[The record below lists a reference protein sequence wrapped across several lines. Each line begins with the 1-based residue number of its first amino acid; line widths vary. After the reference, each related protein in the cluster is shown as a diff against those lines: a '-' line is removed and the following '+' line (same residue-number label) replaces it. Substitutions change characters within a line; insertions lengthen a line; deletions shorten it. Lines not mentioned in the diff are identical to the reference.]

1 MAKKKTTLS
10 TVVEIAGRVDPS
22 LGKTLESVGKKLK
35 GLAIG
40 GAVVAGAAAATKTV
54 AQFAAESVKAA
65 AAYETAFAGAS
76 TLMTGTKDELQ
87 AISDDI
93 IKTSNETGV
102 AATELSQAV
111 YSALS
116 AGIDQADAVEFAG
129 KSARLAAAGFTDV
142 DTALSTVAKTLN
154 AYGMDAKET
163 DRIQK
168 VLIQTQNLGITTVG
182 ELGESLAQVTPTASA
197 FGVSFE
203 QVGAS
208 LAVMTASGTKTA
220 QATTQLN
227 SLIAELAK
235 DGTVASKNLAKAAQ
249 GTKYAGMS
257 FSDMMDAGASLDEV
271 LGLLNDSAQANGVSM
286 VDMFSSIEAGKAAL
300 SIFGED
306 GSKFVS
312 TLGEMST
319 GADVVGE
326 AYDKVSNTFDH
337 QMQVLTN
344 LGENAKISLGSKLLP
359 IVTDLATKAIPI
371 VEQAID
377 KLDPV
382 IGQVVDAVTPV
393 LDQILPQLLPMLTE
407 DFLPTVVQIGGDLLA
422 GLLPP
427 LLQLLQTAMPG
438 ILQLLQALMP
448 LINATIP
455 VITLLAQ
462 VFSAGLGAAIERILP
477 IVFSLIDILT
487 NVMDFITNVFS
498 GNWSAAWENVVGIFK
513 GLFNGMMSWFENIIN
528 GGIDLINGLLGG
540 VSWIA
545 SKVGI
550 DVKLIPYVSLPK
562 FAAGGFTDGLS
573 IAGEAGTEAVISFDP
588 VYRRQNVGY
597 WMEAGSRLGL
607 GDDAVS
613 TAGRLVGMDGF
624 SLGSLADGGITII
637 YDFSGF
643 TWSPTV
649 ETSGDN
655 KTDVLAELKD
665 HELEFFDWLEEWCR
679 VREEG
684 RW

>member
-40 GAVVAGAAAATKTV
+40 GAVVAGAAAATKAV

-76 TLMTGTKDELQ
+76 TLMTGTKEELQ
-87 AISDDI
+87 AISDEI

-102 AATELSQAV
+102 AAAELSQSV

-116 AGIDQADAVEFAG
+116 AGIDQEDAVRFAG
-129 KSARLAAAGFTDV
+129 QSAKLAAAGFTDV
-142 DTALSTVAKTLN
+142 DTALSAVVKTLN
-154 AYGMDAKET
+154 AYNLSSSET
-163 DRIQK
+163 DRVQK
-168 VLIQTQNLGITTVG
+168 VLMQTQNLGITTVG
-182 ELGESLAQVTPTASA
+182 DLGANLAKVTPTAA
-197 FGVSFE
+197 QFGVNIE

-208 LAVMTASGTKTA
+208 LAVMTAAGTETA
-220 QATTQLN
+220 SATTNLN
-227 SLIAELAK
+227 AMILELGKSGSKAQ
-235 DGTVASKNLAKAAQ
+235 KNLAAAAK

-257 FSDMMDAGASLDEV
+257 FGEMMEAGATLDEV
-271 LGLLNDSAQANGVSM
+271 LGILGTQAEKTGLSM
-286 VDMFSSIEAGKAAL
+286 ADMFGSQTAGSAAAQL
-300 SIFGED
+300 SQNAG
-306 GSKFVS
+306 KFVS
-312 TLGEMST
+312 SLEAMST
-319 GADVVGE
+319 EADVVGE
-326 AYDKVSNTFDH
+326 AYDKVSNTFEH

-359 IVTDLATKAIPI
+359 IVTNLATQAIPI

-377 KLDPV
+377 KLSPV
-382 IGQVVDAVTPV
+382 IDQVVDAVTPV

-477 IVFSLIDILT
+477 IVLSLIDILT
-487 NVMDFITNVFS
+487 NVMEFITNVFS

-540 VSWIA
+540 VSRIA

-588 VYRRQNVGY
+588 AYRRQNVGY

-643 TWSPTV
+643 TWSPTI
-649 ETSGDN
+649 ESSGTE